1 MNIKSWSLPKVLP
14 YLLIIVGIVGFA
26 SAAMITYDKMLIL
39 EDPSYKPSC
48 DLNPVISCGSVM
60 MSDQANAFGFMN
72 PFIGLAAYPMLVA
85 IGLAMLAGA
94 KFKRWYWLGINAG
107 LFFALAFV
115 HWLFFQTVY
124 RINSLCPYCI
134 AVWAVTISSFWYVT
148 LYNIDQKNFS
158 LPQRLQK
165 IYPWIRRHHLDIL
178 VVWFLIIF
186 ALIMQHFW
194 YYYGRNF

>member
-14 YLLIIVGIVGFA
+14 YLLIVVGIIGFA

-72 PFIGLAAYPMLVA
+72 PFIGLAAYPMLMA

-107 LFFALAFV
+107 LLFALAFV

-134 AVWAVTISSFWYVT
+134 AVWIVTISSFWYVT
-148 LYNIDQKNFS
+148 LYNIDQKNLK
-158 LPQRLQK
+158 LPKRLQK
-165 IYPWIRRHHLDIL
+165 FYPWVRKHHLDIL

-186 ALIMQHFW
+186 VLIMKHFW